1 MAENTEAAVYDETAE
16 KMWRWIQKPFARE
29 ALRHLPPG
37 GRILDLG
44 TGPGQMPVYWARK
57 RPDAEVTAV
66 DLSAAMLRIAS
77 DRARRFGVG
86 SRVKFVLADATDTG
100 LPSGHYDV
108 VVCHYMLHH
117 FENPAAVLREMAR
130 LARPGGVVLARD
142 LARPHPLLA
151 RASTLFTTVFLRN
164 SRAQNQQYADSLAAS
179 YRAGELRAAVRRA
192 DLPDLEVKSGPVHV
206 LVRRLPKPSEAAR
219 QMTHERAGRILAG
232 ASLLASLVLA
242 QVVSPWFLL
251 VAAGTGMNLALSGIT
266 NRCAV
271 KNLLI
276 RLGFPGERDLG
287 RAEALAKAQN
297 FLGQMGVSH
306 HPPETHLLLKTPKRK
321 FPALAGS
328 YKRN

>member
-16 KMWRWIQKPFARE
+16 KMWRWIQKPFAKQ

-44 TGPGQMPVYWARK
+44 TGPGQMPAYWARK

-77 DRARRFGVG
+77 ERARRAGVD
-86 SRVKFVLADATDTG
+86 SRIKFVLSNATDTG
-100 LPSGHYDV
+100 LPSGRYDV

-130 LARPGGVVLARD
+130 LVRPGGVILARD

-164 SRAQNQQYADSLAAS
+164 SRAQNQQYADSLSAS
-179 YRAGELRAAVRRA
+179 YRAGELRTAVRRA
-192 DLPDLEVKSGPVHV
+192 DLPDLEVKGGPVHV
-206 LVRRLPKPSEAAR
+206 LVRRLPKPSEASR

-242 QVVSPWFLL
+242 QVVSPWFRL

-276 RLGFPGERDLG
+276 RIGFPGERDLG
-287 RAEALAKAQN
+287 RQEGKRIAMANREKVAIGETAPAVALIEERMR
-297 FLGQMGVSH
+297 FQM
-306 HPPETHLLLKTPKRK
+306 
-321 FPALAGS
+321 
-328 YKRN
+328 N